1 MTDMEVHEHIFPQF
15 IRKFGWSI
23 SDTRSICYW
32 LKSQFSTY
40 FFFFF
45 FLIAQFVIILS
56 PANNYLLKVKNTLE
70 NAVKYSQ
77 S

>member
-1 MTDMEVHEHIFPQF
+1 MNTYFLNLSESLVDQFPTQDRFVTDLNLNFQPV
-15 IRKFGWSI
+15 
-23 SDTRSICYW
+23 
-32 LKSQFSTY
+32 